1 MKNSKNKKFKWKA
14 FISLYIT
21 FSFIIMVISGFILY
35 LAPPGRIAHWTHIY
49 ILGLEKE
56 SWQAIHT
63 IFTFLF
69 IIGGGL
75 HVYYNWKPLMSYLK
89 NKTIARINIRKE
101 LSVSFILTI
110 AIFTFTLKEIPPFS
124 SVMELGETLT
134 DSWSNEQTEPPAPH
148 AESMSF
154 IELAEINELSAD
166 EMIKTLNK
174 SGIIATE
181 NDIIEYVAE
190 QNNITPMEL
199 FEKMKTVRASNSDRS
214 YAGMGLGRKTLEEVC
229 IMLNLDLTETITFF
243 EKSGYKVNKGETI
256 KSIANKKGLRPV
268 EVIELIKNKNLK
280 YN

>member
-21 FSFIIMVISGFILY
+21 FSFIIMIISGIILY

-124 SVMELGETLT
+124 SVMKLGETLT

-154 IELAEINELSAD
+154 VELAKVTELSAD
-166 EMIKTLNK
+166 EILNRLNK
-174 SGIIATE
+174 SGIIANE
-181 NDIIEYVAE
+181 NDIVEYVAE
-190 QNNITPMEL
+190 QNKITPVEL
-199 FEKMKTVRASNSDRS
+199 FEKVKTDKQSKSGRS
-214 YAGMGLGRKTLEEVC
+214 YAGKGLGRKTLEEVC
-229 IMLNLDLTETITFF
+229 IMLNLDLTETITYL
-243 EKSGYKVNKGETI
+243 EKSGFKVNKDEAI
-256 KSIANKKGLRPV
+256 KNIANKKGLKPV
-268 EVIELIKNKNLK
+268 EVIELIKKNNL
-280 YN
+280 